1 MKRYFIGLITGILL
15 MVSAMIFIGA
25 VNNGNKAGTYQLVW
39 GEDSFRLIDTRT
51 GQMYYR
57 DSGGKFKGKWLQ
69 RANVSFERF
78 DPIKRNKKKK

>member
-15 MVSAMIFIGA
+15 AVSAMIFIGA

-51 GQMYYR
+51 G
-57 DSGGKFKGKWLQ
+57 
-69 RANVSFERF
+69 
-78 DPIKRNKKKK
+78 